1 MKKNT
6 SLALVLSLLT
16 TLGWIGYAPSAAA
29 TTTTTCE
36 PTMTVSQTKETSVKL
51 KITCDGFA
59 KAKVTMKVLVTN
71 TDDDSDST
79 KTVKATLGKTGSVT
93 IKMNGLE
100 SATAYGFKVK
110 VKKTAAS
117 KYSAYSTSVT
127 TTTKGADYDIAIDKI
142 NGITEDS
149 VKLNIQSDDLENKKV
164 NVLVAYKKKT
174 DWSTRSF
181 TLTLDSDGEGSF
193 TLDGLK
199 SETKYS
205 FKVKIRKDGET
216 SYSDYTEIKDA
227 TTDGN

>member
-1 MKKNT
+1 
-6 SLALVLSLLT
+6 VE
-16 TLGWIGYAPSAAA
+16 I
-29 TTTTTCE
+29 
-36 PTMTVSQTKETSVKL
+36 
-51 KITCDGFA
+51 A
-59 KAKVTMKVLVTN
+59 KTKVTMKVLVAN

-93 IKMNGLE
+93 IKIDGLE
-100 SATAYGFKVK
+100 SATAYSFKVK

-117 KYSAYSTSVT
+117 KYSTYSANVN

-149 VKLNIQSDDLENKKV
+149 VKLNIQSDDLKSKKV

-174 DWSTRSF
+174 DWGTKSF
-181 TLTLDSDGEGSF
+181 TLTLDSDGEGSC

-199 SETKYS
+199 SDTKYS

-227 TTDGN
+227 TTDGD